1 MGIVTSLTAG
11 GLSGCGQETKA
22 EAESQEKMEKAET
35 EKGKSEA
42 EPAED
47 KPTAAV
53 TEHPQF
59 IPDGVR
65 RLVLTEDGSEIFD
78 LSKEPADY
86 KMDFDYWEILT
97 PMMRS
102 LQSIQRPCIRCLIC

>member
-1 MGIVTSLTAG
+1 MRKILRKLMLLGIVTSLTAG

-53 TEHPQF
+53 T
-59 IPDGVR
+59 
-65 RLVLTEDGSEIFD
+65 
-78 LSKEPADY
+78 
-86 KMDFDYWEILT
+86 
-97 PMMRS
+97 
-102 LQSIQRPCIRCLIC
+102 

>member
-1 MGIVTSLTAG
+1 MLLGIVTSLTAG

-59 IPDGVR
+59 IPGRCPQACAGRGRQRD
-65 RLVLTEDGSEIFD
+65 
-78 LSKEPADY
+78 
-86 KMDFDYWEILT
+86 
-97 PMMRS
+97 
-102 LQSIQRPCIRCLIC
+102 LQSVQGAC

>member
-1 MGIVTSLTAG
+1 MLLGIVTSLTAG

-86 KMDFDYWEILT
+86 KMDFDYWGDLK
-97 PMMRS
+97 P
-102 LQSIQRPCIRCLIC
+102 L